1 MKKTLAHT
9 AWECK
14 YHIVWIPKNRRKVA
28 YGNLKRDIR
37 EILRKLCEYK
47 QIEIVEGTVCADHIH
62 LCLSIPPKYA
72 VSTIVGYLKG
82 KSTMIL
88 FERYSYLRRNFRGH
102 HFWARG
108 YYVNTVGLNEQKI
121 REYIKNQQED
131 DAVEDRYDTDLVKD
145 PFKGASSQIRDQ
157 KDE

>member
-1 MKKTLAHT
+1 
-9 AWECK
+9 
-14 YHIVWIPKNRRKVA
+14 
-28 YGNLKRDIR
+28 
-37 EILRKLCEYK
+37 
-47 QIEIVEGTVCADHIH
+47 
-62 LCLSIPPKYA
+62 
-72 VSTIVGYLKG
+72 
-82 KSTMIL
+82 MIL
-88 FERYSYLRRNFRGH
+88 FEKYSYLRRNFRGH

-145 PFKGASSQIRDQ
+145 PFKGASSKIRDQ